1 MCLDSISKKNPNA
14 SNNLIRNSLGQ
25 MINKLPKRKHGRLY
39 SQFDYKWRDLSYL
52 LASKKRDKI
61 QQKVLTS
68 LLLRRDRTVFPHF
81 VKLSPINRVEVGH
94 TLADAS
100 SASDLFCSSETH
112 FLSIKD
118 EKNGSKENPH
128 ERKEGIIFRSCY
140 QDKL

>member
-1 MCLDSISKKNPNA
+1 MNA
-14 SNNLIRNSLGQ
+14 NNNLIPNFLFSVNDKQ
-25 MINKLPKRKHGRLY
+25 APKTKTWDVIFTIWLEMEG
-39 SQFDYKWRDLSYL
+39 SVLSPCF
-52 LASKKRDKI
+52 KKRDKI

-140 QDKL
+140 RDEL